1 MGKRTLVHLYNERL
15 FSDKKG
21 MSYQVTKRHEGYLSV
36 YCKKSTV
43 WQKPAQY
50 CKANSL
56 QLKKKKKLLMLHSV
70 QFQLDDIVK
79 KIKQWRQ

>member
-1 MGKRTLVHLYNERL
+1 MVYPGNEIL
-15 FSDKKG
+15 LSTKKG

-56 QLKKKKKLLMLHSV
+56 QLKKKKLLMLHSV
-70 QFQLDDIVK
+70 QFQLDDILK